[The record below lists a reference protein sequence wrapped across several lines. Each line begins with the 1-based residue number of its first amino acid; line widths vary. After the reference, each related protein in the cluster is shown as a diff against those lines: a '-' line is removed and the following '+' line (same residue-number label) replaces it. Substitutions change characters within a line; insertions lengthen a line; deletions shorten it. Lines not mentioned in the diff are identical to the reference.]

1 MSSSLNWGSNPSD
14 RTGWCWRVF
23 RGPPCWTGTKE
34 GRNKKVEERS
44 LPGES
49 SGRGVLW
56 GGAPSLVRD
65 TTCCSSASAR
75 LAHSDAA
82 APLTPPRPP
91 PHHTGA
97 CRGSLSCRASSPPAG
112 PPTPPP
118 RSTSP
123 PQSVPLS
130 PDLRS
135 RSGVTAS
142 CPPAS
147 PQRGAPGVSEEGKE
161 ADTYLTSCPSR
172 VVWL

>member
-1 MSSSLNWGSNPSD
+1 MLE
-14 RTGWCWRVF
+14 VF

-82 APLTPPRPP
+82 ALLTPPPSHRGLQRFTQLPGLQPTGWAAHPAPP
-91 PHHTGA
+91 IHFTTPI
-97 CRGSLSCRASSPPAG
+97 GS
-112 PPTPPP
+112 
-118 RSTSP
+118 
-123 PQSVPLS
+123 PQSRFKEQEWSDSQLPLS
-130 PDLRS
+130 EPPEGSARS
-135 RSGVTAS
+135 
-142 CPPAS
+142 
-147 PQRGAPGVSEEGKE
+147 E
-161 ADTYLTSCPSR
+161 
-172 VVWL
+172 